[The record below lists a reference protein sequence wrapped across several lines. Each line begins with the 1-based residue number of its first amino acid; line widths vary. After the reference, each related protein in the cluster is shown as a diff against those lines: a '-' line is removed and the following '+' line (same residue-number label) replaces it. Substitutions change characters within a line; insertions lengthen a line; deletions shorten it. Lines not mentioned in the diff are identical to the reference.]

1 MTKHTDDD
9 TPRAKSKSKEVAG
22 WLLMGLLIL
31 GLGGFGVTSFGGRV
45 STLGQV
51 GDVEITADDYARG
64 VQSQANSYAQQLG
77 MQVSAQE
84 LLALGLG
91 EDVLRGLIARAALSH
106 EAGRI
111 GMSVGDEVVASQVV
125 EMPEFKG
132 VAGTFDRETYRFQLD
147 RMNQTEAE
155 FEASIRRDVS
165 LRLMQNLISGGI
177 TAPATMTERLHLW
190 LNEKRGFSLLRLSE
204 ADLAVP
210 LAAPTESDLTG
221 FYDAHPDMFIKPE
234 AKRITVAMMLP
245 QDIAAEQ
252 VVDEA
257 EVKKLYDSRI
267 EDYVRPE
274 RRIVERLV
282 FPDQAAAD
290 AARAKLDG
298 GASFEELVTERGIT
312 LSDTDLGDVE
322 KEDLGEAGEA
332 VFAASEGEV
341 VGPMPS
347 NLGPA
352 LFRVSVV
359 LAAEETSFDSV
370 RAELALELQTEAARA
385 VIDGKFEA
393 IDDLLAGGA
402 TLEDLAADEG
412 LTITTL
418 DYVSGAPGATPIEG
432 YEAFRAA
439 ADAVGEGD
447 FSEAIPLED
456 GGVFALRL
464 DEIVAAAP
472 IPFAEAREA
481 VTAAWRAEAL
491 AKALSARAAE
501 IKSAVEGGAS
511 IGSFGIVEVTSEADR
526 STRIEGAPDTL
537 IEEIFSLA
545 EGAVLVVDGEGLV
558 GVVRL
563 DRVLPAP
570 VEGEEAEAS
579 RTEIAAALA
588 QSISADA
595 FEAYNTAITTEAGIS
610 LDQSVINAVNA
621 SLP

>member
-22 WLLMGLLIL
+22 WLLMGLLVL

-51 GDVEITADDYARG
+51 GDVEITADDYARA
-64 VQSQANSYAQQLG
+64 VQIQASSYAQQLG
-77 MQVSAQE
+77 IQVSAQE

-111 GMSVGDEVVASQVV
+111 GLSVGDEGVASQVV
-125 EMPEFKG
+125 KMPEFQG

-165 LRLMQNLISGGI
+165 LKLMQNLISGGI
-177 TAPATMTERLHLW
+177 TAPATMTEHLHLR
-190 LNEKRGFSLLRLSE
+190 LNEKRGFSLLRLTE

-210 LAAPTESDLTG
+210 LAAPAEADLTG

-234 AKRITVAMMLP
+234 AKRITVAMLLP

-252 VVDEA
+252 AVDEA
-257 EVKKLYDSRI
+257 EIQALYDSRI

-298 GASFEELVTERGIT
+298 GASFEDLVTERGIT

-322 KEDLGEAGEA
+322 KEDLGQAGEA
-332 VFAASEGEV
+332 VFAASEGTV
-341 VGPMPS
+341 VGPLPS

-359 LAAEETSFDSV
+359 LAAEETAFASA
-370 RAELALELQTEAARA
+370 REELLLELQTEAARA

-412 LTITTL
+412 LKIATL
-418 DYVSGAPGATPIEG
+418 DYVPGTLGATPIEG
-432 YEAFRAA
+432 YEAFRTAA
-439 ADAVGEGD
+439 EAVGEGD

-472 IPFAEAREA
+472 IPFADAREA

-491 AKALSARAAE
+491 AKALSTRAAE

-511 IGSFGIVEVTSEADR
+511 IGSFGIVEVTPEAGR
-526 STRIEGAPDTL
+526 STRIEGAPDSL
-537 IEEIFSLA
+537 IEEVFSLT
-545 EGAVLVVDGEGLV
+545 EGAVLVIDGEGLV
-558 GVVRL
+558 G
-563 DRVLPAP
+563 
-570 VEGEEAEAS
+570 
-579 RTEIAAALA
+579 
-588 QSISADA
+588 
-595 FEAYNTAITTEAGIS
+595 
-610 LDQSVINAVNA
+610 
-621 SLP
+621 